1 MCAFDTKT
9 NCHQVHRSDDNEESL
24 RERLK
29 QYHSNVEAI
38 KKFYDDIKVTV
49 DGAGPANA
57 SFKDNVAR
65 VQKEIFKGIDDLKY
79 GSGSSSRH

>member
-1 MCAFDTKT
+1 
-9 NCHQVHRSDDNEESL
+9 VHRSDDNEESL

-38 KKFYDDIKVTV
+38 KKFYDDIKITV
-49 DGAGPANA
+49 DGAGPASA

-79 GSGSSSRH
+79 GPGSSSRH